1 MESSQYNRTSDQ
13 YSQRTLSPTNSR
25 DMYANN
31 SNTVPVYRHGRKF
44 YVSMEEFERMRADER
59 RHRRTVLQRSQNLP
73 VSKSH
78 SINYRPPSASLYNP
92 IHRSTSNPQGHQHGV
107 LKTPHLP
114 ANATHA
120 DYTNLNRND
129 PTRQSRSTLR
139 FYDDRDEKVSV
150 VSALPV
156 KLPTTTVRSNSSDKI
171 LDFRRTPQ
179 LSIIPSND
187 YTPNDYELK
196 RSVSAEIVQP
206 TSIQLQQPQ
215 VIPRRIIPTA
225 TSDFSMST
233 APTYPQTPTDQT
245 YNQSNASKLTSY
257 FNRRQPST
265 MNPPVIPPTSTMAG
279 TNPGYEASTPDT
291 EHVYSVLGASNRRT
305 GPAGVTTVLSR
316 SPTHNSNY
324 NKYIFRDQASGSLSD
339 ENSSSP
345 SMLIQR
351 RNPDHFQT
359 RRTPHLVET
368 DENYGQQNES
378 WTRPTAR
385 SHSNEGLTEKKR
397 VRFADMEGFTLET
410 VPDLEQQR
418 SPMNNRLLTRRP
430 YDHISSHFQGQVQP
444 FYNSLYQTTARV
456 GGEGSKL
463 ATDV

>member
-1 MESSQYNRTSDQ
+1 MENSQYNRTSDQ

-25 DMYANN
+25 DMYGNN

-73 VSKSH
+73 ISKSH
-78 SINYRPPSASLYNP
+78 SINYRPPSASSYNP
-92 IHRSTSNPQGHQHGV
+92 IHRSTSNPQGHQFGV

-120 DYTNLNRND
+120 DYANFNRND
-129 PTRQSRSTLR
+129 PIRQSRSTVR
-139 FYDDRDEKVSV
+139 FYDDRDDKSSV
-150 VSALPV
+150 VTALPV

-171 LDFRRTPQ
+171 LEFRRTPQ

-206 TSIQLQQPQ
+206 TSIQVQQQPQ
-215 VIPRRIIPTA
+215 IIPRRIIPPT

-233 APTYPQTPTDQT
+233 APTYPQTATDQT

-257 FNRRQPST
+257 FNRRQPIT
-265 MNPPVIPPTSTMAG
+265 MNPPPVLPPTSVMIG
-279 TNPGYEASTPDT
+279 TNPTYESSTPEA
-291 EHVYSVLGASNRRT
+291 EHVYSVLGAANRRAA
-305 GPAGVTTVLSR
+305 PASVTNVLSR

-324 NKYIFRDQASGSLSD
+324 NEYVFGDPTSGSLSD
-339 ENSSSP
+339 DNSSSP

-351 RNPDHFQT
+351 RNPDPYPT
-359 RRTPHLVET
+359 RRTQHLVEA
-368 DENYGQQNES
+368 DENEQ

-385 SHSNEGLTEKKR
+385 SHSNEGFTEKKR

-418 SPMNNRLLTRRP
+418 SPMTNRLVIRRP
-430 YDHISSHFQGQVQP
+430 YDHMSSHFQEQVQP
-444 FYNSLYQTTARV
+444 FYNSLYRTTARV